1 MAKKLD
7 NAAVAENLESDI
19 TLNGKGSVSRRRFLQ
34 TAGAGA
40 LAAGSFGPMIMAAGG
55 TRAQGKQQV
64 VVRGLGG
71 AYQDAMEKALYK
83 PFTEATGIEVVVR
96 PATAAQI
103 RAMIEAKR
111 VQVDVVDLL
120 DVAQLSLDKL
130 GALEPIAYAK
140 MKYTNPNDL
149 HAGVRKPN
157 MVGNLYFATVLAYNT
172 EVYKTGAH
180 PKSWAEF
187 WDAGK
192 FPGARTLADQK
203 AGAAELEFALLA
215 NGVSKDKLYPVDV
228 PRALSSLE
236 RIKKDVVKWWDT
248 GAVSAQLLERKE
260 AVIGGLWNGRAQD
273 LIDKGAP
280 LAIEWNQAKRQ
291 VQYWS
296 VIKNSP
302 NAANA
307 QLFIDFALQPKV
319 QAALTRFIAY
329 GPTNQEAFKL
339 VRPEDAVKL
348 PSAPQHFAAGFDQD
362 AQWWA
367 DNLSTVGEQ
376 WQSWVLRRT

>member
-1 MAKKLD
+1 MEKKS
-7 NAAVAENLESDI
+7 NAALAPKAAPTESEMAQ
-19 TLNGKGSVSRRRFLQ
+19 THRVSRRRFLH

-40 LAAGSFGPMIMAAGG
+40 LAASSAGPMIMAAG
-55 TRAQGKQQV
+55 TARAQGKQQV

-83 PFTEATGIEVVVR
+83 PFTEATGIEVVVQ

-103 RAMIEAKR
+103 RAMVEAKR

-120 DVAQLSLDKL
+120 DVAQLSLDKI
-130 GALEPIAYAK
+130 GALEPIAYSK
-140 MKYTNPNDL
+140 MKYTNPNDI
-149 HAGVRKPN
+149 HPGVRQPN

-172 EVYKTGAH
+172 DVFKNGSH

-187 WDAGK
+187 WDVSK

-203 AGAAELEFALLA
+203 SGAAELEFALLA
-215 NGVSKDKLYPVDV
+215 DGVARDKLYPIDI
-228 PRALSSLE
+228 PRALKSLD
-236 RIKKDVVKWWDT
+236 RVKKSVVKWWDT

-307 QLFIDFALQPKV
+307 QVFIDFALQPKV
-319 QAALTRFIAY
+319 QAALTRYIAY
-329 GPTNQEAFKL
+329 GPTNQAAFKL

-348 PSAPQHFAAGFDQD
+348 PSAPDHFSAGFDQN

-367 DNLSTVGEQ
+367 DNLSSVGEQ
-376 WQSWVLRRT
+376 WQSWVLRRS